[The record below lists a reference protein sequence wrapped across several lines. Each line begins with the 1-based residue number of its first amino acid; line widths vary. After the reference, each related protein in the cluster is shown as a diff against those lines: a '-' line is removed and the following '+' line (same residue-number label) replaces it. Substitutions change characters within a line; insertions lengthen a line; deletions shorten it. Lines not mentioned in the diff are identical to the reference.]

1 MVMPV
6 AESMTLPDPA
16 NSQVILLLARPGP
29 DPMAMVKPSTAQ
41 PTACRS
47 SITPLPGRICSTN
60 EKYGSSVAS
69 PTDGKSGVQVYVKLG
84 EDPDFTTLPRPKHT
98 AQAPN
103 SALRY
108 FSSVPV
114 TSQAVLNVVVANSW
128 PLPYSAASSSTA
140 SFGLARAALS
150 LFIRHI
156 TPAACAVTMSVCL
169 PLPKQTRI
177 SCSLVADI
185 FVLLLFGRSRCGALV
200 PARHHQRC
208 ENLGR
213 GFNFLRLALA
223 ERRC

>member
-1 MVMPV
+1 M
-6 AESMTLPDPA
+6 
-16 NSQVILLLARPGP
+16 
-29 DPMAMVKPSTAQ
+29 
-41 PTACRS
+41 
-47 SITPLPGRICSTN
+47 
-60 EKYGSSVAS
+60 
-69 PTDGKSGVQVYVKLG
+69 SGVQVCDKLG
-84 EDPDFTTLPRPKHT
+84 VVPDLTTLPRPKHT
-98 AQAPN
+98 AQAAI

-108 FSSVPV
+108 FSGAPV
-114 TSQAVLNVVVANSW
+114 TSQDGLNVAVANSW

-140 SFGLARAALS
+140 SFGLASAALS
-150 LFIRHI
+150 LFILHI
-156 TPAACAVTMSVCL
+156 TPAACAVTMSACL

-185 FVLLLFGRSRCGALV
+185 FVLLLFGRRRWSALV